1 MDIKGQLIKNTYNY
15 VLQSD
20 LITGVVYRIGGAV
33 PVNPIFKSGLTVE
46 DRFVVD
52 DIFALSTGITVHNDV
67 KPVDDGTI
75 DLGQPVKRFRDVN
88 SISGTTT
95 YWNVTYRTK
104 TPRLD
109 LGLDSLGNP
118 REITADNSII
128 ENDTL
133 NGGIY

>member
-1 MDIKGQLIKNTYNY
+1 MDIRNLLIKNSFNY

-20 LITGVVYRIGGAV
+20 LTTGIVYRIGGSV
-33 PVNPIFKSGLTVE
+33 PFNPIFKSGLTVE

-52 DIFALSTGITVHNDV
+52 DVYALSTGITVHNDV
-67 KPVDDGTI
+67 KPIDDGTI
-75 DLGQPVKRFRDVN
+75 DLGIPIKRFRDIN
-88 SISGTTT
+88 TISGTTT
-95 YWNVTYRTK
+95 YWTATYRVR

-109 LGLDSLGNP
+109 LGVDSLGNP

-128 ENDTL
+128 ENDIL